1 MNTNSDQGFTVIE
14 TMLFLAITGAL
25 FAALMI
31 GVGTGI
37 TQQRYLDSVR
47 SYRAL
52 LQNQYAAVLNTK
64 NNANID
70 QWKCDTANGKVGG
83 GTTTGNNGASN
94 CVILGRAIQVINGT
108 TVTTS
113 SVTGFE
119 PSPSDQD
126 KLATS
131 TDLEA
136 LQLYNPQLA
145 DFDAQHTELDWQ
157 SSLYTY
163 APTGGTNP
171 KHPSS
176 TMIFI
181 LRSPSSGTVKVFGS
195 PAPLTG
201 SIKDFLANL
210 GSQTSF
216 IDCVDG
222 DSGLLPKQIVTVN
235 TTIASIDGVSAGDV
249 PSGKECY

>member
-1 MNTNSDQGFTVIE
+1 MSTHSHQGFTIIE

-70 QWKCDTANGKVGG
+70 QWKCNAANGKVGNG
-83 GTTTGNNGASN
+83 ITTGNNGASD
-94 CVILGRAIQVINGT
+94 CVILGRAIQIVNGA

-113 SVTGFE
+113 SVTGYE
-119 PSPSDQD
+119 PSQADQA

-136 LQLYNPQLA
+136 LELYNPQLA
-145 DFDAQHTELDWQ
+145 DFDVQQTQPDWQ
-157 SSLYTY
+157 SLLYTY

-171 KHPSS
+171 KHLSS
-176 TMIFI
+176 TIILI

-195 PAPLTG
+195 PSPLTG

-216 IDCVDG
+216 TDCVDG